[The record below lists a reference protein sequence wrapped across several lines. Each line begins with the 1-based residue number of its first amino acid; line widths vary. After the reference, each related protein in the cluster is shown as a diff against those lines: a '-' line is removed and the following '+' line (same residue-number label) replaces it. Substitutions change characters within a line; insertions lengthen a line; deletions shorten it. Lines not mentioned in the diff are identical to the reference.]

1 MTLPATRETRWWTAS
16 TPRTHERHAE
26 AEILIRLR
34 AVKSKLPDNIPPP
47 CCIAPCGGSWAAN
60 NRCCARLKNSAARR
74 DAQKVERRES
84 AGVSITAGPALEKC
98 DRGYICAG
106 FRALRRGW
114 RKLEAEVKG
123 KLHAGGGLSGPSPER
138 HLHFIKS
145 CGGDGLHLNAGGSV
159 GRLETSPELTVGLG
173 SGWGCASINTSS
185 STAAAAA
192 ASLTF
197 SLPQIPL
204 TLESQCRLPPPAHGV
219 LAGAAPPLIFTL
231 RACPSLRL
239 MSQHSLRSK
248 PFQRDSWEAA
258 TASAAAALRNG
269 SHHQLPA

>member
-1 MTLPATRETRWWTAS
+1 MR
-16 TPRTHERHAE
+16 
-26 AEILIRLR
+26 
-34 AVKSKLPDNIPPP
+34 
-47 CCIAPCGGSWAAN
+47 
-60 NRCCARLKNSAARR
+60 
-74 DAQKVERRES
+74 AQK
-84 AGVSITAGPALEKC
+84 
-98 DRGYICAG
+98 
-106 FRALRRGW
+106 
-114 RKLEAEVKG
+114 AEVKG

-138 HLHFIKS
+138 HLHFITS
-145 CGGDGLHLNAGGSV
+145 CGLHLNAGSSV

-185 STAAAAA
+185 SSSAAAADTP
-192 ASLTF
+192 TF
-197 SLPQIPL
+197 PLLQIPL

-258 TASAAAALRNG
+258 AASIL
-269 SHHQLPA
+269 